1 MMKMR
6 IAAVLAAV
14 MIGSAAMPTVT
25 AFAYG
30 NDPAETTAEATSAE
44 STEAVTSAT
53 DTESVK
59 ETSADAV
66 TAETEVKDS
75 VGDETETVADGEKT
89 ADSEASETGEIDLS
103 SLDLSQI
110 PGIDAPLFT
119 DILSDM
125 DPEVVEVLLKNPK
138 LLAYFLPTLHVTVTD
153 TSVTIAVDGDEPE
166 ENPVRTG
173 HVRTNGSNLNVRTGP
188 GIDFDII
195 NKLANGTEVQVT
207 KEENGWYQLEFPAK
221 YGYVCG
227 QYLELNDITPEE
239 TPEGYTFDIDGE
251 MMASFL
257 SLFSGMFEED
267 EPQTVPDIHGLTPNG
282 NLSLVDDIGPVTGEG
297 QQFVTLVTKAGNY
310 FYLIIDRDEKGE
322 ETVHF
327 LNLVDER
334 DLFSLMED
342 DEKTAYESQLAAEQ
356 AAKEAAEKAAA
367 EAMTTESG
375 EGDETKNDKDKE
387 SSKSRNMLPLLLIP
401 VILAVAG
408 GGWFFMQTKKKK
420 QEAEKPDPD
429 ADYTDDDEE
438 DYGAGDS
445 YEEPVSTDDT
455 ADTDPYEDEILGD
468 DDEDPEEL

>member
-14 MIGSAAMPTVT
+14 MIGSAALPTVT

-30 NDPAETTAEATSAE
+30 NEPAQTTAEATSAE
-44 STEAVTSAT
+44 STEAVTSAA
-53 DTESVK
+53 DTESIK

-75 VGDETETVADGEKT
+75 VGDETETVADGEET
-89 ADSEASETGEIDLS
+89 ADNEASETGEIDLS

-110 PGIDAPLFT
+110 PGIDASLFT
-119 DILSDM
+119 DILADM

-166 ENPVRTG
+166 GNLVRTG

-188 GIDFDII
+188 GIDYDII

-257 SLFSGMFEED
+257 SLFSGMLEED
-267 EPQTVPDIHGLTPNG
+267 EPVTVPDIHGLTPDG

-334 DLFSLMED
+334 DLFSLMEE
-342 DEKTAYESQLAAEQ
+342 DEQASYTEQLAAEQ

-367 EAMTTESG
+367 EAATAESG
-375 EGDETKNDKDKE
+375 EGDEAKTDKDKE
-387 SSKSRNMLPLLLIP
+387 SGKSRNILPLP
-401 VILAVAG
+401 PA
-408 GGWFFMQTKKKK
+408 
-420 QEAEKPDPD
+420 PDPGD
-429 ADYTDDDEE
+429 PGGSRRRMVLHADQKEE
-438 DYGAGDS
+438 AGS
-445 YEEPVSTDDT
+445 REAGSGCG
-455 ADTDPYEDEILGD
+455 LHQ
-468 DDEDPEEL
+468 

>member
-375 EGDETKNDKDKE
+375 EGDETKTDKDKE

>member
-1 MMKMR
+1 MMKMK

-14 MIGSAAMPTVT
+14 MIGSAALPAMT

-30 NDPAETTAEATSAE
+30 NDPAQTTAAETTPVE
-44 STEAVTSAT
+44 
-53 DTESVK
+53 TESVE
-59 ETSADAV
+59 ETSADTV

-75 VGDETETVADGEKT
+75 VGDETKTVADGEEA

-110 PGIDAPLFT
+110 PGIDASLFT

-166 ENPVRTG
+166 KNPVRTG
-173 HVRTNGSNLNVRTGP
+173 HVRTNGINLNVRTGP

-267 EPQTVPDIHGLTPNG
+267 EPQTVPDIHGLTPDG

-334 DLFSLMED
+334 DL
-342 DEKTAYESQLAAEQ
+342 
-356 AAKEAAEKAAA
+356 
-367 EAMTTESG
+367 
-375 EGDETKNDKDKE
+375 
-387 SSKSRNMLPLLLIP
+387 LP
-401 VILAVAG
+401 
-408 GGWFFMQTKKKK
+408 
-420 QEAEKPDPD
+420 
-429 ADYTDDDEE
+429 
-438 DYGAGDS
+438 
-445 YEEPVSTDDT
+445 
-455 ADTDPYEDEILGD
+455 
-468 DDEDPEEL
+468 